1 MEIAK
6 VPAGFSNGHHFRVG
20 RGVIGAGDPV
30 VAFGHHVP
38 GLHDQATERTALV
51 TLHAEARKG
60 DGFPQVVFILLLHVA
75 KLFAGRYPGITCQ
88 RSPILPLTEALTM
101 ELLTPRKRLSFTGE
115 GGDLFAVLIVNWLLT
130 FITLGIYYPWAK
142 ARRLQ
147 YFYEHTELDAH
158 PLHFH
163 GTGKEMFIGFI
174 KAVGLFVLIYA
185 VFFGLFMTQEIWAMV
200 LGYVFLFVAI
210 IALTP
215 LIIHGTYRYRMGRSS
230 WRGIHFGY
238 RGDLKELYSLCIR
251 DGLLTL
257 ITFGIYGAWFQMNL
271 RNYVLGHVR
280 FGNSSFHYKGDG
292 LDFFLMNLKGYF
304 LTIFTLGIYSFWW
317 QRDIFNYYV
326 NNLSWNFAEGRRI
339 QFKSTA
345 TGGGFFELIV
355 VNALLVIFT
364 LGIGLAWAH
373 VRMMK
378 FVMANIEMVGD
389 ADLDAVV
396 QTEQEHRNATADEL
410 GDIMDIG
417 IFL

>member
-1 MEIAK
+1 
-6 VPAGFSNGHHFRVG
+6 
-20 RGVIGAGDPV
+20 
-30 VAFGHHVP
+30 
-38 GLHDQATERTALV
+38 
-51 TLHAEARKG
+51 
-60 DGFPQVVFILLLHVA
+60 
-75 KLFAGRYPGITCQ
+75 
-88 RSPILPLTEALTM
+88 M
-101 ELLTPRKRLSFTGE
+101 ELLTPRKRLAFTGQ

-130 FITLGIYYPWAK
+130 FITLGVYYPWAK

-147 YFYEHTELDAH
+147 YFHEHTELDAH
-158 PLHFH
+158 PFHFH
-163 GTGKEMFIGFI
+163 GTGKEMFVGFI
-174 KAVGLFVLIYA
+174 KAVGLLVLIYA
-185 VFFGLFMTQEIWAMV
+185 VFFGLVLTQEVWAML
-200 LGYVFLFVAI
+200 LGYLFLFVAI
-210 IALTP
+210 IAITP
-215 LIIHGTYRYRMGRSS
+215 LVLHGTYRYRMGRTS

-238 RGDLKELYSLCIR
+238 RGDLKELYSICIR

-257 ITFGIYGAWFQMNL
+257 ITFGIYGAWLQMNL
-271 RNYVLGHVR
+271 RNYILGHVR
-280 FGNSSFHYKGDG
+280 FGNSSFQYKGDG

-326 NNLSWNFAEGRRI
+326 DNLSWNFAEGRRI

-364 LGIGLAWAH
+364 LGIGLAWTH
-373 VRMMK
+373 VHMMK
-378 FVMANIEMVGD
+378 FVMANTEMVGD